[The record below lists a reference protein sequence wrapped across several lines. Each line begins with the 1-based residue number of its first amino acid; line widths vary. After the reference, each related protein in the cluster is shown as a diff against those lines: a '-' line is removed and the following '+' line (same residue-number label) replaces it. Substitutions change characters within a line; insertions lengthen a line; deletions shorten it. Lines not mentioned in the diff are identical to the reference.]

1 MYKPIWVSSK
11 LIFIHGISSSGKST
25 IGKLLEKVL
34 GLSHWIDQDTFY
46 FSDKPKVSF
55 DNKDV
60 NSTTCTQEEKKT
72 YTGSNWDCIE
82 AIDFDALRYS
92 IIASLCRYEYVIVTG
107 FALRQKELN
116 LIADYSFVLSFDFG
130 NGDDIIDLETF
141 VTETRKISKKITDI
155 DKQEKDYWM
164 VRKVVYPFYLETLTK
179 IQKSTKICVYRNQE
193 RVDVRI
199 IVDDILSYVN
209 KK

>member
-25 IGKLLEKVL
+25 IGKLLERVL
-34 GLSHWIDQDTFY
+34 EPSHWIDQDTFY
-46 FSDKPKVSF
+46 LSDKPKVSF
-55 DNKDV
+55 DNEDA
-60 NSTTCTQEEKKT
+60 SLSACTQEEKET

-82 AIDFDALRYS
+82 SIDFDALRYS

-116 LIADYSFVLSFDFG
+116 LTADYSFVLSFDFG
-130 NGDDIIDLETF
+130 IGDDLKTF
-141 VTETRKISKKITDI
+141 VTENRKISKKITDT

-164 VRKVVYPFYLETLTK
+164 VRKVVYPFYVETLTK
-179 IQKSTKICVYRNQE
+179 IQKSTEICVYRNQE
-193 RVDVRI
+193 RVDARI
-199 IVDDILSYVN
+199 IVDDILDYAN

>member
-1 MYKPIWVSSK
+1 MYKPIWMSSK

-46 FSDKPKVSF
+46 LSDKPKVSF
-55 DNKDV
+55 DNEDV
-60 NSTTCTQEEKKT
+60 SSTTCTQEEKRT
-72 YTGSNWDCIE
+72 YTSSNWDCIE
-82 AIDFDALRYS
+82 AIDFDSLRHS

-116 LIADYSFVLSFDFG
+116 LTGDYSFVLNFDFG
-130 NGDDIIDLETF
+130 VGDDLKTF
-141 VTETRKISKKITDI
+141 VTENRKISKKITDT

-164 VRKVVYPFYLETLTK
+164 VRKVVYPFYVETLAK
-179 IQKSTKICVYRNQE
+179 IQESTNICVYQNKE
-193 RVDVRI
+193 RVDVRVV
-199 IVDDILSYVN
+199 VDDILSYVD